1 MGTIDLFQAGGT
13 LAMFLFGAT
22 LLWMRC
28 RADRDAY
35 TQSSLM
41 LAGTLLIGIVFWRIA
56 AQVGFVGQLEARIYN
71 GVLAA
76 AFLAALWAR
85 LCLAGVRPRL
95 RHAGAATVG
104 VAVLLTAVAV
114 GGAALF
120 VGAGDIT
127 VPAPRIDCAD
137 FATQRQAQAFFEMAA
152 PGDPHHLDGDR
163 DGLACER
170 LP

>member
-1 MGTIDLFQAGGT
+1 MQVSRRSTDGVIRQHGSTLGDLDGCTRET
-13 LAMFLFGAT
+13 L
-22 LLWMRC
+22 
-28 RADRDAY
+28 
-35 TQSSLM
+35 SP
-41 LAGTLLIGIVFWRIA
+41 V
-56 AQVGFVGQLEARIYN
+56 E
-71 GVLAA
+71 AA

-120 VGAGDIT
+120 VGAGDVA